1 MAVDPQHQV
10 TRLLEEAQAG
20 RSEAVGELFQLVY
33 GELHTIARRKM
44 SLENP
49 GNLLQP
55 TALVNETYLRLFGS
69 GPAPLKDRQHF
80 FCVAST
86 AMRQI
91 LIDVARA
98 DQAKKRGGRPVRVE
112 LEEWMRVSNDQPNL
126 QIDLEKAVEALAAVD
141 PRCAEIM
148 QLFIYGGR
156 EAAEIAELYQVARRT
171 VEREIA
177 SGRLFLK
184 RFLQQHAVHS

>member
-1 MAVDPQHQV
+1 MTVDPQHEV

-33 GELHTIARRKM
+33 GELHTLARRKM

-55 TALVNETYLRLFGS
+55 TALVNETYIRLFGA
-69 GPAPLKDRQHF
+69 GPAPLNGRQHF
-80 FCVAST
+80 FCVAAS

-91 LIDVARA
+91 LIDLARS
-98 DQAKKRGGRPVRVE
+98 DRAKKRGGRPIRVE
-112 LEEWMRVSNDQPNL
+112 LEEWMRVSDDQPNL
-126 QIDLEKAVEALAAVD
+126 QIDLQKAIDALAAVD
-141 PRCAEIM
+141 QRCAEIV
-148 QLFIYGGR
+148 QLSIYGGR
-156 EAAEIAELYQVARRT
+156 DISELAELYRVTRRT
-171 VEREIA
+171 IERELS

-184 RFLQQHAVHS
+184 RFLKQHASNP